1 MFSRSDD
8 LTPVKQVYTTV
19 GSEEKVKY
27 LIDNFGI
34 PRNRIFKSRDDSFLR
49 DVMRE
54 TKGRGV
60 DIVLNSLSGELLH
73 ASWKCVAEFGKL
85 VELGKRDL
93 VGFGKLDLEPF
104 LANRSYCCVDLA
116 HAMSQR
122 PESVRR
128 LVSTQRSSQG

>member
-1 MFSRSDD
+1 MQA
-8 LTPVKQVYTTV
+8 TA
-19 GSEEKVKY
+19 
-27 LIDNFGI
+27 N
-34 PRNRIFKSRDDSFLR
+34 
-49 DVMRE
+49 
-54 TKGRGV
+54 RGV

-116 HAMSQR
+116 HFMKER
-122 PESVRR
+122 PESAGR
-128 LVSTQRSSQG
+128 